1 MNDTI
6 ITEFNKLLNVIKIEF
21 DNSKKKDRNT
31 HLFRIRS
38 IEKII
43 KIFKGFD
50 KDITVNNIKDI
61 RGIGKGTVDRV
72 EEILNTGELSEVK
85 GMSNKEEETKN
96 TYVDLVNQKEQALTE
111 EEKNIDF
118 GNMKALDLGEDTKY
132 KTKLVQN
139 RWEQHRSLWL

>member
-1 MNDTI
+1 MGNNN
-6 ITEFNKLLNVIKIEF
+6 NK
-21 DNSKKKDRNT
+21 D
-31 HLFRIRS
+31 
-38 IEKII
+38 
-43 KIFKGFD
+43 
-50 KDITVNNIKDI
+50 
-61 RGIGKGTVDRV
+61 
-72 EEILNTGELSEVK
+72 K

-96 TYVDLVNQKEQALTE
+96 TYVDLINQKEQALTE